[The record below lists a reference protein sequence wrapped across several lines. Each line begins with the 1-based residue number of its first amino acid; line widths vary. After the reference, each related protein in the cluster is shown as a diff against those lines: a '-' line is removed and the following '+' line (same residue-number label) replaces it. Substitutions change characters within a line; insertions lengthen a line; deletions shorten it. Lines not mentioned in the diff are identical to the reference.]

1 MLFIFLYIL
10 LNAAEKLKV
19 VLFLCSSF
27 INFIRKKLAQLHLRF
42 ITSETIRAEIN
53 LLRGTKYTNL
63 NPANSKSD
71 PVYHVEK
78 PNQ

>member
-1 MLFIFLYIL
+1 MLFTFLYIL

-19 VLFLCSSF
+19 VLFLYLSF
-27 INFIRKKLAQLHLRF
+27 INFIRK
-42 ITSETIRAEIN
+42 
-53 LLRGTKYTNL
+53 NL

-71 PVYHVEK
+71 PVYYVEK